1 MGILPKLM
9 HLDVKY
15 DFSHN
20 KDQFENGSNMIIS
33 IVYRM
38 LIDFIKQH
46 KVLPPVLF
54 LNLDNCGRENKGV
67 FLSNVWCFKS
77 LVNF

>member
-1 MGILPKLM
+1 MISPLLI
-9 HLDVKY
+9 
-15 DFSHN
+15 
-20 KDQFENGSNMIIS
+20 DQFENGSNMIIS

-38 LIDFIKQH
+38 ILDFVEKH

-67 FLSNVWCFKS
+67 FFLNKMG
-77 LVNF
+77 L

>member
-1 MGILPKLM
+1 
-9 HLDVKY
+9 
-15 DFSHN
+15 
-20 KDQFENGSNMIIS
+20 MIIS

-38 LIDFIKQH
+38 IVDFVKKH

-67 FLSNVWCFKS
+67 TLINK
-77 LVNF
+77 NK